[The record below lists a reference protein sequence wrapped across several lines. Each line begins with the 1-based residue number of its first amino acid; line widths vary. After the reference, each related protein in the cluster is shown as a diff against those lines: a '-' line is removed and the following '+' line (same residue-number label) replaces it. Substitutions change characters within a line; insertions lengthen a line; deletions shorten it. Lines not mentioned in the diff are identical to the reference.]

1 MLHACY
7 LRVSTCSQNEEG
19 QRREIK
25 QWLDRN
31 GIDPSTVRWY
41 LDKSTGDNLDRP
53 AFERLQDDIFRGEIH
68 TVVVYKLDRL
78 SRSLKD
84 GITTLCSWCDQG
96 IRIVATSQ
104 QLDFNGAVGKL
115 IAAVLF
121 AVAAMEQEVRRERQ
135 KTGIEAAKERGVY
148 TGRPKGATKAGID
161 TKRAA
166 KLREKG
172 LTNKEIAQA
181 LGVSVSSAKRYRQA
195 AKS

>member
-1 MLHACY
+1 MYTAIY
-7 LRVSTCSQNEEG
+7 VRVSTIGQNEEG
-19 QRREIK
+19 QRREIER
-25 QWLDRN
+25 WLRGN
-31 GIDPSTVRWY
+31 GVDPINVRWY

-53 AFERLQDDIFRGEIH
+53 AFEQLQDDIFRGEIQ

-78 SRSLKD
+78 SRSLRD
-84 GITTLCSWCDQG
+84 GITTLCDWCDRG
-96 IRIVATSQ
+96 IRVVSTTQ
-104 QLDFNGAVGKL
+104 QIDLNGTVGKM
-115 IAAVLF
+115 IASILF
-121 AVAAMEQEVRRERQ
+121 AVAQMETETRRERQ
-135 KTGIEAAKERGVY
+135 AAGIAVAKERGVY